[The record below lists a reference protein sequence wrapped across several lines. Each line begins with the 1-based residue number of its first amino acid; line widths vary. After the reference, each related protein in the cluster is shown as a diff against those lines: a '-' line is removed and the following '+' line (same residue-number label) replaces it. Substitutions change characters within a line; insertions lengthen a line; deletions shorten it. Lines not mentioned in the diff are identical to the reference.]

1 MVIGL
6 PISWKVLGKPNV
18 ADLCHTLILLR
29 RKGAEF
35 SPDNLAMIGYFLSG
49 QAISPELNAFA
60 FEEDMRTLVRSIMG
74 LWLPP
79 AIQHELLAL
88 KTNNNLSISENIEE
102 DGIRYEC
109 PICLENINDEKRKK
123 AVTLY
128 CGHTF
133 CWKCIYDY
141 GHADNISN
149 SPKLCPL
156 CRKLLCREVCSR
168 PKSEVGDLMY
178 GNNRENQHKW
188 GSKLLTDEQVKIE
201 CAARKISTLNL
212 NDDSLRDNLNLFDV
226 KTQHIALNLGAS
238 KSIMTNTSGFIAPKY
253 GRVAI
258 PITLKG
264 VPILAYVSSKSPFT
278 VASKVFVE
286 TFGLRRKNLASKKFR
301 NFDGSKLK
309 SKDITAL
316 DEFEL
321 VVGDICI
328 KINSAIEASASH
340 DFMGLQLGWD
350 FFCSLA
356 YW

>member
-1 MVIGL
+1 M
-6 PISWKVLGKPNV
+6 
-18 ADLCHTLILLR
+18 
-29 RKGAEF
+29 
-35 SPDNLAMIGYFLSG
+35 
-49 QAISPELNAFA
+49 
-60 FEEDMRTLVRSIMG
+60 
-74 LWLPP
+74 
-79 AIQHELLAL
+79 
-88 KTNNNLSISENIEE
+88 
-102 DGIRYEC
+102 
-109 PICLENINDEKRKK
+109 
-123 AVTLY
+123 TLY

-253 GRVAI
+253 GRGYRFSPMFPPSPLSQLLPKFLLKRSVYAVRI
-258 PITLKG
+258 SHPRNFETLM
-264 VPILAYVSSKSPFT
+264 
-278 VASKVFVE
+278 VAS
-286 TFGLRRKNLASKKFR
+286 
-301 NFDGSKLK
+301 
-309 SKDITAL
+309 
-316 DEFEL
+316 
-321 VVGDICI
+321 
-328 KINSAIEASASH
+328 
-340 DFMGLQLGWD
+340 
-350 FFCSLA
+350 
-356 YW
+356 